1 MIKKVKNTM
10 PGEYAIS
17 DRNGE
22 KIVGMFDEKEFE
34 KTNKKEFRG
43 EKVIERKRHKL
54 YNCMLNGKTSI
65 VLLILGLIKQIFL
78 YKAELFFTF

>member
-1 MIKKVKNTM
+1 M
-10 PGEYAIS
+10 PGKYTIS

-22 KIVGMFDEKEFE
+22 EIVGIFDEKKFE
-34 KTNKKEFRG
+34 KINKKEFRG
-43 EKVIERKRHKL
+43 EKVIKRKRDKL

-78 YKAELFFTF
+78 YKTELFFTF